1 MVLTDGHWTT
11 RERWGV
17 TRMLVLSRRLNESIV
32 IGNDVVITV
41 LEIRG
46 DQIRLGI
53 DAPRS
58 VTVHRQEIYAEF
70 IRANREAA
78 EPPPTTSL
86 VSRSPT

>member
-1 MVLTDGHWTT
+1 
-11 RERWGV
+11 
-17 TRMLVLSRRLNESIV
+17 MLVLSRRLNESIV

-58 VTVHRQEIYAEF
+58 ISVHRQEIYAELA
-70 IRANREAA
+70 RANRDAA
-78 EPPPTTSL
+78 EASSTD
-86 VSRSPT
+86 VSRLPQPPD